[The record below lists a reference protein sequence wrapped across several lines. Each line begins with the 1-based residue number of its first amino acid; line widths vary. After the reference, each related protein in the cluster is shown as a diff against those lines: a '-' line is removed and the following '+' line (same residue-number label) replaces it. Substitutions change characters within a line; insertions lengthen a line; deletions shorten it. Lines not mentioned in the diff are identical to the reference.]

1 MALELKMGNL
11 NWRQPH
17 KAVQITVVLLPVAL
31 ILGLSI
37 FLLFMPKLEEKKKI
51 EKKIEAQEKEIAK
64 NQSMVAKLD
73 ELLAE
78 NKKLIEKLKELEE
91 QLPEENEVSTLLKQ
105 ITELTHEASLEVLSW
120 KPSTKRNHSSGI
132 VYEVPVAVTLN
143 GSYHNLG
150 IFFSSLT
157 GLDRIVNIT
166 NITLG
171 GAKPATRDSVMLSVG
186 FTAVTFTAVPD
197 QSLTNQ

>member
-1 MALELKMGNL
+1 MALELKVNF

-17 KAVQITVVLLPVAL
+17 KAVQTTIVLLPVAL

-37 FLLFMPKLEEKKKI
+37 FLLFMPKLETKKKI
-51 EKKIEAQEKEIAK
+51 EKRIEEQEKEIAK
-64 NQSMVAKLD
+64 SQSMVAKLD

-105 ITELTHEASLEVLSW
+105 VTELTHEASLDIISW
-120 KPSTKRNHSSGI
+120 RPSSKRNHSSGI
-132 VYEVPVAVTLN
+132 VYEVPVSVQLN

-157 GLDRIVNIT
+157 GLDRIVNISNISASVNPTVALNLFSPKFT
-166 NITLG
+166 NIFFSASNLM
-171 GAKPATRDSVMLSVG
+171 A
-186 FTAVTFTAVPD
+186 
-197 QSLTNQ
+197 